1 MVLVSAKSRK
11 GKGQLNLWRLG
22 QPHDVCQY
30 YGRARRRR
38 QGQRQ
43 FKKTLL
49 FKLRISRYPKV
60 IKLFLTVKIISKLN
74 KQHKVR
80 RPRSPDD
87 ANVAISR
94 CCFAEDGQ

>member
-22 QPHDVCQY
+22 QPHDVCQH

-43 FKKTLL
+43 FKKNP
-49 FKLRISRYPKV
+49 FI
-60 IKLFLTVKIISKLN
+60 
-74 KQHKVR
+74 
-80 RPRSPDD
+80 
-87 ANVAISR
+87 
-94 CCFAEDGQ
+94 